1 MLATVF
7 IMKIYKFQDIVD
19 GRFAFIV
26 AKNQG
31 EATKALQNLTSI
43 GFKFIES
50 KTPEE
55 LNRPIVLMNTILP
68 F

>member
-1 MLATVF
+1 MNV
-7 IMKIYKFQDIVD
+7 YKFQDIVD
-19 GRFAFIV
+19 GRFAFIL

-31 EATKALQNLTSI
+31 EATKTLQNLTII

-50 KTPEE
+50 KTLKEI
-55 LNRPIVLMNTILP
+55 NMPIVLINKILP

>member
-1 MLATVF
+1 
-7 IMKIYKFQDIVD
+7 MKIYKFKDIVD

-26 AKNQG
+26 AKNKG
-31 EATKALQNLTSI
+31 EATKALQNITSI

>member
-1 MLATVF
+1 MR
-7 IMKIYKFQDIVD
+7 IYKFQDTVD
-19 GRFAFIV
+19 GKFAFIF
-26 AKNQG
+26 ANNQG
-31 EATKALQNLTSI
+31 DATKALQGLTSI
-43 GFKFIES
+43 AFKFIES